1 MSVLS
6 DFIENTSILP
16 HLSIQCSIS
25 LTDKVL
31 VTLSEQDIVSNS
43 FKVSKDG
50 LSSDCFSIG
59 GAVISKLEF
68 ILNSYG
74 YAKLH
79 NAGLDV
85 RSTCM
90 KCIETYSG
98 TSDTVIPIG
107 VFYID
112 TIESKPANCK
122 VVGYD
127 GLTALDIPI
136 DEQDIVALTAPYSL
150 SDRLNQIASRC
161 FVGAYSTTV
170 SKDIIWDTPDSSDT
184 TQTTQFSNNDLKNVK
199 SYRDVLKFV
208 SALYCGIAYMT
219 PDGKLSLKRIGYQ
232 NKALPTTLKV
242 KALGSKTDVSTS
254 YQTAIVGYL
263 EDVAGFK
270 ITVPNVTN
278 VTPPMGIIRSP
289 SENLLLRG
297 CQPPAKEGETYNPDS
312 RITSWV
318 NFISSC
324 LTGTTFTGGNVL
336 TKCHP
341 DIELGDVL
349 SFSYNTIVYDALGNP
364 SWGTRVVNDFYV
376 NKIEFEHGKPTKFT
390 CLDYRDTSSKD
401 NKGSSAVSSSSSSTN
416 AKAVNSVLSTHNRNA
431 VSGSSTTETEIVTI
445 RPLLDKGMTT
455 QVSVNVVVEVSGDAG
470 EYKGSLKPHLYVDAV
485 ETSFHAEYL
494 AFAGKTTISYNAS
507 IPSYGDSSVHIVTLS
522 LEATSG
528 VKWSVEA
535 KQAVLIVNASNV
547 QDEYGRYVGTHVFS
561 ENIKGIDYKFS
572 NVPCGVQDTL
582 GTKQVALNEGGQYV
596 GTRVFNENIGGID
609 YKFSNVPCG
618 VQDSIGTKQD

>member
-6 DFIENTSILP
+6 DFVENTSILP

-25 LTDKVL
+25 LADKVL
-31 VTLSEQDIVSNS
+31 VTLSEQDIVSSS

-90 KCIETYSG
+90 KCTETYSG

-150 SDRLNQIASRC
+150 ADRLNQIASRC
-161 FVGAYSTTV
+161 FIGAYNTTV
-170 SKDIIWDTPDSSDT
+170 SKDIIWDTPDSSDA
-184 TQTTQFSNNDLKNVK
+184 TQTTLFSNGDLKNIK
-199 SYRDVLKFV
+199 SYRDVLRFV

-219 PDGKLSLKRIGYQ
+219 PDGELSLKRIGYQ

-270 ITVPNVTN
+270 LTVPNVSN
-278 VTPPMGIIRSP
+278 VAPPMGIIRSS

-297 CQPPAKEGETYNPDS
+297 CQSPAKEGETYNPDS
-312 RITSWV
+312 RITAWV
-318 NFISSC
+318 NFISDC

-341 DIELGDVL
+341 DIELGDTL
-349 SFSYNTIVYDALGNP
+349 SFSYNTIVYDSNGAP
-364 SWGTRVVNDFYV
+364 SWGIKNVDDFYV
-376 NKIEFEHGKPTKFT
+376 NKIEYTHGKPTKFT
-390 CLDYRDTSSKD
+390 CLNYRDTSSKD
-401 NKGSSAVSSSSSSTN
+401 NKGSSAVSSSSDSSS
-416 AKAVNSVLSTHNRNA
+416 AKASNSVLAAHNKNNISGADTTA
-431 VSGSSTTETEIVTI
+431 VELVTI
-445 RPLLDKGMTT
+445 KPLLDKGMTT
-455 QVSVNVVVEVSGDAG
+455 QVSVNAVVSITGNAG

-485 ETSFHAEYL
+485 ETDFHAEYL
-494 AFAGKTTISYNAS
+494 AFAGKTTIAYSVT
-507 IPSYGDSSVHIVTLS
+507 IPSHEDSSIHIITLS

-528 VKWSVEA
+528 VSWSIDA

-547 QDEYGRYVGTHVFS
+547 QDENGKYAGVHVFS
-561 ENIKGIDYKFS
+561 ETIQGIDFKFTNESKGI
-572 NVPCGVQDTL
+572 
-582 GTKQVALNEGGQYV
+582 
-596 GTRVFNENIGGID
+596 
-609 YKFSNVPCG
+609 
-618 VQDSIGTKQD
+618 QDSLSTN

>member
-1 MSVLS
+1 MYMSVTS
-6 DFIENTSILP
+6 QYIENTSILP
-16 HLSIQCSIS
+16 HLSIHCSIS
-25 LTDKVL
+25 LADKVL
-31 VTLSEQDIVSNS
+31 VTLSEQDIVSDS

-68 ILNSYG
+68 TLNSYG

-90 KCIETYSG
+90 RCVETYAG
-98 TSDTVIPIG
+98 DTDVVVPIG

-112 TIESKPANCK
+112 TIESKPADCK
-122 VVGYD
+122 VIGYD

-150 SDRLNQIASRC
+150 ADRLNQIASRC
-161 FVGAYSTTV
+161 FIGAYNTTV
-170 SKDIIWDTPDSSDT
+170 SKDIVWDTPDSSDT
-184 TQTTQFSNNDLKNVK
+184 TKTTLFSNDDLKNIK

-232 NKALPTTLKV
+232 NKAKPTALKV

-270 ITVPNVTN
+270 LTVPNVSN
-278 VTPPMGIIRSP
+278 VTPPMGILRSS

-297 CQPPAKEGETYNPDS
+297 CQSPAKEGEAYNPDS
-312 RITSWV
+312 RITVWV
-318 NFISSC
+318 DFISGC

-349 SFSYNTIVYDALGNP
+349 SFSYNTIVYDSNGTP
-364 SWGTRVVNDFYV
+364 SWGIKNVDDFYV
-376 NKIEFEHGKPTKFT
+376 NKIEYTHGKPTKFT
-390 CLDYRDTSSKD
+390 CLNYRDTSSKD
-401 NKGSSAVSSSSSSTN
+401 NNGSSAVSSSSDSSS
-416 AKAVNSVLSTHNRNA
+416 AKASNSVLAAHNKNNI
-431 VSGSSTTETEIVTI
+431 SGAGTTETEVVTI

-455 QVSVNVVVEVSGDAG
+455 QVSVNAVVSITGNAG
-470 EYKGSLKPHLYVDAV
+470 EYKGSLKPHLYVDAM

-494 AFAGKTTISYNAS
+494 AFAGKTTIAYSVT
-507 IPSYGDSSVHIVTLS
+507 IPSHEDSSIHIITLS

-528 VKWSVEA
+528 VAWSVEA

-547 QDEYGRYVGTHVFS
+547 QDEYGKYVGVHVFS
-561 ENIKGIDYKFS
+561 ENIKGIDFKFTS
-572 NVPCGVQDTL
+572 EP
-582 GTKQVALNEGGQYV
+582 K
-596 GTRVFNENIGGID
+596 GI
-609 YKFSNVPCG
+609 
-618 VQDSIGTKQD
+618 QDSLSTK

>member
-1 MSVLS
+1 MSVTS
-6 DFIENTSILP
+6 QYIENTSILP

-25 LTDKVL
+25 LADKVL

-50 LSSDCFSIG
+50 LSSDCFSVG

-90 KCIETYSG
+90 KCIETYAG
-98 TSDTVIPIG
+98 DTDVVIPIG

-112 TIESKPANCK
+112 TIESKPADCK

-150 SDRLNQIASRC
+150 ADRLNQIASRC
-161 FVGAYSTTV
+161 FVGAYNTTV
-170 SKDIIWDTPDSSDT
+170 SKDIVWDTPDSSDT
-184 TQTTQFSNNDLKNVK
+184 TKTTLFSNDGLKNIK

-219 PDGKLSLKRIGYQ
+219 PDGELSLKRIGYR
-232 NKALPTTLKV
+232 NKAKPTALKV
-242 KALGSKTDVSTS
+242 KALGSKTDISTS

-270 ITVPNVTN
+270 LTVPNVSS
-278 VTPPMGIIRSP
+278 VTPPMGIISSS

-297 CQPPAKEGETYNPDS
+297 CQPPAKKGETYNPDS

-341 DIELGDVL
+341 DIQLGDVL
-349 SFSYNTIVYDALGNP
+349 SFSYNTIVYDSNGTP
-364 SWGTRVVNDFYV
+364 SWGIKNVDDFYV
-376 NKIEFEHGKPTKFT
+376 NKIEYTHGKPTKFT
-390 CLDYRDTSSKD
+390 CLNYRDTSSKD
-401 NKGSSAVSSSSSSTN
+401 NKGSSAVSDSSSSDK
-416 AKAVNSVLSTHNRNA
+416 AKAVNSVLAAHNRNN
-431 VSGSSTTETEIVTI
+431 VSGADTTEVEVVTI

-455 QVSVNVVVEVSGDAG
+455 QVSVNVVVSITGNAG

-485 ETSFHAEYL
+485 ETAFHAEYL
-494 AFAGKTTISYNAS
+494 AFAGKTTISYNVS
-507 IPSYGDSSVHIVTLS
+507 IPSYEKSSVHIVTLS

-528 VKWSVEA
+528 VAWSIEA
-535 KQAVLIVNASNV
+535 KQAVLIINASNV
-547 QDEYGRYVGTHVFS
+547 QDEYGQYVGTHVFS
-561 ENIKGIDYKFS
+561 ENIKGIDFKFT
-572 NVPCGVQDTL
+572 NVPWGTQDSNI
-582 GTKQVALNEGGQYV
+582 ADYGQNV
-596 GTRVFNENIGGID
+596 DTRVFNENIKGID
-609 YKFSNVPCG
+609 FKFANAPWG
-618 VQDSIGTKQD
+618 TQDSVSTKQD

>member
-6 DFIENTSILP
+6 DFVENTSILP

-25 LTDKVL
+25 LADKVL
-31 VTLSEQDIVSNS
+31 VTLSEQDIVSSS

-90 KCIETYSG
+90 KCTETYSG

-150 SDRLNQIASRC
+150 ADRLNQIASRC
-161 FVGAYSTTV
+161 FIGAYNTTV
-170 SKDIIWDTPDSSDT
+170 SKDIIWDTPDSSDA
-184 TQTTQFSNNDLKNVK
+184 TQTTLFSNGDLKNIK
-199 SYRDVLKFV
+199 SYRDVLRFV

-219 PDGKLSLKRIGYQ
+219 PDGELSLKRIGYQ

-270 ITVPNVTN
+270 LTVPNVSN
-278 VTPPMGIIRSP
+278 VAPPMGIIRSS

-297 CQPPAKEGETYNPDS
+297 CQSPAKEGETYNPDS
-312 RITSWV
+312 RITAWV
-318 NFISSC
+318 NFISDC

-341 DIELGDVL
+341 DIELGDTL
-349 SFSYNTIVYDALGNP
+349 SFSYNTIVYDSNGAP
-364 SWGTRVVNDFYV
+364 SWGIKNVDDFYV
-376 NKIEFEHGKPTKFT
+376 NKIEYTHGKPTKFT
-390 CLDYRDTSSKD
+390 CLNYRDTSSKD
-401 NKGSSAVSSSSSSTN
+401 NKGSSAVSSSSDSSS
-416 AKAVNSVLSTHNRNA
+416 AKASNSVLAAHNKNNI
-431 VSGSSTTETEIVTI
+431 SGADTTEVELVTI
-445 RPLLDKGMTT
+445 KPLLDKGMTT
-455 QVSVNVVVEVSGDAG
+455 QVSVNAVVSITGNAG

-485 ETSFHAEYL
+485 ETDFHAEYL
-494 AFAGKTTISYNAS
+494 AFAGKTTIAYSVT
-507 IPSYGDSSVHIVTLS
+507 IPSHEDSSIHIITLS

-528 VKWSVEA
+528 VSWSIDA

-547 QDEYGRYVGTHVFS
+547 QDENGKYAGVHVFS
-561 ENIKGIDYKFS
+561 ETIQGIDFKFTNESKGI
-572 NVPCGVQDTL
+572 
-582 GTKQVALNEGGQYV
+582 
-596 GTRVFNENIGGID
+596 
-609 YKFSNVPCG
+609 
-618 VQDSIGTKQD
+618 QDSLSTN

>member
-1 MSVLS
+1 MSVLN
-6 DFIENTSILP
+6 DFVENTSILP

-31 VTLSEQDIVSNS
+31 VTLSEQDIVSNT
-43 FKVSKDG
+43 FKVTKDG
-50 LSSDCFSIG
+50 LSSDCFSVG

-90 KCIETYSG
+90 RCIETYSG
-98 TSDTVIPIG
+98 TSDTAIPIG

-122 VVGYD
+122 VTGYD

-150 SDRLNQIASRC
+150 ADRLTQIASRC
-161 FVGAYSTTV
+161 FVGAYATTV

-184 TQTTQFSNNDLKNVK
+184 TQTTLFSNADLKNVK
-199 SYRDVLKFV
+199 TYRDVLKFV

-219 PDGKLSLKRIGYQ
+219 PDGELSLKRIGYQ
-232 NKALPTTLKV
+232 NKATPTALKV
-242 KALGSKTDVSTS
+242 KALGSKNDVSTS
-254 YQTAIVGYL
+254 YQTSIVGYT

-270 ITVPNVTN
+270 LTVPNVTN
-278 VTPPMGIIRSP
+278 VTPPMGIIRSS

-297 CQPPAKEGETYNPDS
+297 CQSPAKEGETYNPDS
-312 RITSWV
+312 RITAWV
-318 NFISSC
+318 NFISGC

-349 SFSYNTIVYDALGNP
+349 SFSYNTIVYDSLGTP
-364 SWGTRVVNDFYV
+364 SWGIKNIDDFYV
-376 NKIEFEHGKPTKFT
+376 NKIEYTHGKPTKFT

-401 NKGSSAVSSSSSSTN
+401 NKGSSAVSKSSSSDN
-416 AKAVNSVLSTHNRNA
+416 AKAVNSVLSAHNRNT
-431 VSGSSTTETEIVTI
+431 VSGADTTEVEVITI

-455 QVSVNVVVEVSGDAG
+455 QVSVNVVVSITGTAG
-470 EYKGSLKPHLYVDAV
+470 EYKGSIKPHLYVDAV

-494 AFAGKTTISYNAS
+494 AFAGKTTISYSVA
-507 IPSYGDSSVHIVTLS
+507 IPQYEDSSVHIVTLS

-528 VKWSVEA
+528 VAWSVEA

-547 QDEYGRYVGTHVFS
+547 QDEYGEYVGTHVFS
-561 ENIKGIDYKFS
+561 EKVKGIDFKYTDMPLDIKGFLIE
-572 NVPCGVQDTL
+572 GV
-582 GTKQVALNEGGQYV
+582 NENIDAK
-596 GTRVFNENIGGID
+596 VFNETIHGVDFKYTSKPVGI
-609 YKFSNVPCG
+609 
-618 VQDSIGTKQD
+618 QDSLGTN